1 MIRAQLFLDIKVGAL
16 CFRPVMTGQLNS
28 LPVSAPIGFAPIGV
42 NKIYSPAGEIPV
54 ARVAKELNLPYCLS
68 TAGSSSIEEV
78 AAANGQ
84 GPRFY
89 QLYMPH
95 DDELTISLLT
105 RAFKNGFDVCI
116 LTTDT

>member
-1 MIRAQLFLDIKVGAL
+1 MLSIDFVPNL
-16 CFRPVMTGQLNS
+16 S
-28 LPVSAPIGFAPIGV
+28 LKRVSASAPIGFAPIGI
-42 NKIYSPAGEIPV
+42 NKIYNPAGEIPV
-54 ARVAKELNLPYCLS
+54 ATVAKELNLPYCLS
-68 TAGSSSIEEV
+68 TAGSNPIEDV

-95 DDELTISLLT
+95 DDGLTVSLLT
-105 RAFKNGFDVCI
+105 RAFKSGFDVCI